1 MEPAKPKKTPHWL
14 VALAWVVV
22 AIPLG
27 WGISTSISK
36 ALPLFQGTKDVV
48 QKP

>member
-1 MEPAKPKKTPHWL
+1 MEPAKPKKTPIWL
-14 VALAWVVV
+14 VALAWLVV

-36 ALPLFQGTKDVV
+36 ALPLFQLSPSLRA
-48 QKP
+48 KP